1 MERCATTSDQ
11 YNQGKGEMCSWFI
24 EEWKILIKT
33 FKQYS
38 RVTEACVFFSC
49 FCLYWNIKIMR
60 LKLWSN
66 FLFLGS
72 GAGKRKGGGGGGDM
86 RSEEHF
92 NMSSADDIQQL
103 ICFSETSL
111 RVKAS
116 NSRESPIWL
125 SVKNQDYYKVRSKKE
140 KLSLRAN
147 GFANF
152 RQMEKKCEIPWV
164 TKWRLV

>member
-1 MERCATTSDQ
+1 
-11 YNQGKGEMCSWFI
+11 
-24 EEWKILIKT
+24 
-33 FKQYS
+33 
-38 RVTEACVFFSC
+38 
-49 FCLYWNIKIMR
+49 
-60 LKLWSN
+60 
-66 FLFLGS
+66 
-72 GAGKRKGGGGGGDM
+72 M

-140 KLSLRAN
+140 KLSLKVN

-152 RQMEKKCEIPWV
+152 RQMEKMRDTLSNQMAIG
-164 TKWRLV
+164 LNL

>member
-1 MERCATTSDQ
+1 
-11 YNQGKGEMCSWFI
+11 
-24 EEWKILIKT
+24 
-33 FKQYS
+33 
-38 RVTEACVFFSC
+38 
-49 FCLYWNIKIMR
+49 
-60 LKLWSN
+60 
-66 FLFLGS
+66 
-72 GAGKRKGGGGGGDM
+72 M

-140 KLSLRAN
+140 KLSLKAN

-152 RQMEKKCEIPWV
+152 RQMEKMRDTLNNQMAIG
-164 TKWRLV
+164 LNL